1 MLNLQ
6 AIEKQAVGQVWS
18 VGHRWL
24 ISDLELRPQIL
35 NLHLLFLRQEN
46 SSFHLPSVVGL
57 ISRSMKPSCSPD
69 KARTSFTP
77 AICLYSVLVTSLSS
91 HSSYFK
97 GCLFSF

>member
-18 VGHRWL
+18 VGHHWL

-35 NLHLLFLRQEN
+35 NLHLLFLHQEN

-57 ISRSMKPSCSPD
+57 TSHSMKPSCSPD
-69 KARTSFTP
+69 QARTLFTP
-77 AICLYSVLVTSLSS
+77 AIFSVASLRLPYRVI
-91 HSSYFK
+91 HHILK
-97 GCLFSF
+97 TD